1 MLEKAKQFVW
11 KQKLNIVLLIMIAVF
26 GAFYISQK
34 EGYHM
39 DEMLSFELANAEFT
53 PWIVTT
59 QPVGRLEKFV
69 QNEIYGD
76 TVWETWGNFFET
88 VSDVL
93 KNRGNSKLLSYKA
106 DVYPEPVWI
115 TQEQYQDYVAVGE
128 RDDFNYLSVYFNV
141 KDDNHP
147 PLHFMAVHTISS
159 IFKGQVMPWMG
170 CVINLLLVLGICV
183 ILLKIGKEFWGN
195 EKIGVLACLL
205 YAFSMAGVSTVLL
218 IRMYAM
224 LTFWCM
230 FALYLHMKKLRSGE
244 WESKNKLLIFVTF
257 AGFFTQYYFVI
268 FMLFLAVITLFLM
281 KQKHWYYLRSMAIAA
296 VIGSCVY
303 PFSVLHVLFSGRG
316 VESVQNLGSGLSG
329 LGERFYYFGKII
341 KEEILGGTVG
351 MCILLLVFVVAVII
365 GVCRKYARKTEVGK
379 TPETDR
385 CTGTESKKYLLQIAV
400 PCVGYFLVAVKIAPF
415 YADRYLMPVFPLF
428 AVLLAVVIWKFF
440 SGKWAFLVVAL
451 MLLPNI
457 VTVTPSYLYKGYDH
471 QLEIARQAEVP
482 CICVYHG
489 VGYYQNLMEFTYYPQ
504 TLMVTE
510 EELFGRSRDRVLS
523 EQDEFVLLMEN
534 GVDRE
539 KVYAYLSKEYGF
551 EVSEVLLEK
560 GVHGDHIVS
569 CTK

>member
-1 MLEKAKQFVW
+1 MLEKAKQFIW
-11 KQKLNIVLLIMIAVF
+11 KQKLNIVLLIMVTVF

-69 QNEIYGD
+69 QNEIYGE

-88 VSDVL
+88 VKDVFV
-93 KNRGNSKLLSYKA
+93 NRGNSKLLSYKA
-106 DVYPEPVWI
+106 DVYPQPVWI
-115 TQEQYQDYVAVGE
+115 TQEQFKDYIEVGE
-128 RDDFNYLSVYFNV
+128 RDDFNYFSVYFNV

-147 PLHFMAVHTISS
+147 PFHFMAVHTISS
-159 IFKGQVMPWMG
+159 IFKGQVTPWMG
-170 CVINLLLVLGICV
+170 CVINLILVLGICV
-183 ILLKIGKEFWGN
+183 ILLKIGKEFWED
-195 EKIGVLACLL
+195 EKIGVLGCIL

-268 FMLFLAVITLFLM
+268 FMLFLAIITLVLM
-281 KQKHWYYLRSMAIAA
+281 KQKHWYYVRSMAIAA
-296 VIGSCVY
+296 VIGLCVY
-303 PFSVLHVLFSGRG
+303 PFSILHVLFSGRG

-341 KEEILGGTVG
+341 KEEVLGGTIG

-365 GVCRKYARKTEVGK
+365 GVYHKYARKAEVEK
-379 TPETDR
+379 TSETDR
-385 CTGTESKKYLLQIAV
+385 CTVTDSKKYLLQVAV
-400 PCVGYFLVAVKIAPF
+400 PCFGYFLVAVKIAPF

-428 AVLLAVVIWKFF
+428 ALLLAILISKLF
-440 SGKWAFLVVAL
+440 SGRWAFLVAVL
-451 MLLPNI
+451 MLLPNVI
-457 VTVTPSYLYKGYDH
+457 MVTPLYLYKGYE
-471 QLEIARQAEVP
+471 QQVKIAEQAEVP
-482 CICVYHG
+482 CVCVYHG
-489 VGYYQNLMEFTYYPQ
+489 VGYYQNLVEFTYYPQ

-510 EELFGRSRDRVLS
+510 EELLGRMKDAVLS
-523 EQDEFVLLMEN
+523 EQEEIVLLLEN
-534 GVDRE
+534 GVNRE
-539 KVYAYLSKEYGF
+539 QVYTYLEKEYGYK
-551 EVSEVLLEK
+551 VSEVLMDK
-560 GVHGDHIVS
+560 GVHGDHVVA
-569 CTK
+569 CRK

>member
-11 KQKLNIVLLIMIAVF
+11 KQKLNIILLIMVTVF

-59 QPVGRLEKFV
+59 QPVGRLGKFV
-69 QNEIYGD
+69 QNEIYGAN
-76 TVWETWGNFFET
+76 VWETWENFFET
-88 VSDVL
+88 VKDVL
-93 KNRGNSKLLSYKA
+93 VNRGSSKLLSYKA

-115 TQEQYQDYVAVGE
+115 DQEQFKDYVTVGE

-159 IFKGQVMPWMG
+159 IFRGRVTPWMG
-170 CVINLLLVLGICV
+170 CVINLFLVLGICV
-183 ILLKIGKEFWGN
+183 ILLKIGKEFFGN
-195 EKIGVLACLL
+195 EKIGVLGCIL

-268 FMLFLAVITLFLM
+268 FMLLLAVVTLFLM
-281 KQKHWYYLRSMAIAA
+281 KQKRWYYLRSMAIAA
-296 VIGSCVY
+296 VIGLCIY

-316 VESVQNLGSGLSG
+316 VESVQNLSSGLSG
-329 LGERFYYFGKII
+329 LGERFYYFSKIL
-341 KEEILGGTVG
+341 KEEVLGGTIG
-351 MCILLLVFVVAVII
+351 MCILLGLLVLAALVMVF
-365 GVCRKYARKTEVGK
+365 RKYVRKMDTEQIKEADAAIV
-379 TPETDR
+379 TD
-385 CTGTESKKYLLQIAV
+385 KKYLLQMLV

-428 AVLLAVVIWKFF
+428 AMLLAVLLEKIF
-440 SGKWAFLVVAL
+440 SGRWAFLVITL

-457 VTVTPSYLYKGYDH
+457 IMVTPSYLYEGYER
-471 QLEIARQAEVP
+471 QVEIAKQADVP
-482 CICVYHG
+482 CVCVYHG
-489 VGYYQNLMEFTYYPQ
+489 VGYYQNLVEFTYYPQ

-510 EELFGRSRDRVLS
+510 EELLGRTRDTVLS
-523 EQDEFVLLMEN
+523 EQEELVLLLEN

-539 KVYAYLSKEYGF
+539 QIYAYLEKEYGF
-551 EVSEVLLEK
+551 KVSEVLLDT

-569 CTK
+569 CMK